1 MEAEHDYLD
10 LNKRSWNQRVE
21 AHLRSDF
28 YDLDGFLKGKS
39 SLNEIELGL
48 LGDVR
53 DKTILHLQCH
63 FGQDTLSLGRLG
75 ARATGVDLS
84 DVAIE
89 RAQALAEQTGVE
101 ATFLCCDLYDLPN
114 HLEDRFDIVFT
125 SYGTIGWLPDLDRW
139 AAVVA
144 RYLKPGG
151 RFVFVEFHPVLWM
164 FDDDFERIA
173 YRYFKSDPIVETV
186 TGTYADREADI
197 EGTCVSWN
205 HGMGEVVS
213 SLLSQ
218 GLILTSLEEYD
229 YSPYD
234 CFRHTAAIAP
244 GKYVIEHLGNKLP
257 MVYSLEA
264 VKR

>member
-1 MEAEHDYLD
+1 MNSKHNYLE
-10 LNKRSWNQRVE
+10 LNRDSWNQRVE

-28 YDLDGFLKGKS
+28 YDLDGFLKGRS
-39 SLNEIELGL
+39 SLNEIELEL

-75 ARATGVDLS
+75 ARVTGVDLS

-89 RAQALAEQTGVE
+89 RARELAQQTGLD

-114 HLEDRFDIVFT
+114 HLDDRFDIVFS

-173 YRYFKSDPIVETV
+173 YRYFNSGAIRETV
-186 TGTYADREADI
+186 TGTYADPEADI
-197 EGTCVSWN
+197 QGECVSWN
-205 HGMGEVVS
+205 HGIGEVAS

-218 GLILTSLEEYD
+218 GLVLTALEEYD
-229 YSPYD
+229 YSPYA
-234 CFRHTAAIAP
+234 CFRHTKEIAP
-244 GKYVIEHLGNKLP
+244 GKYVIEHLENKLP
-257 MVYSLEA
+257 MVYSLVA
-264 VKR
+264 VKK